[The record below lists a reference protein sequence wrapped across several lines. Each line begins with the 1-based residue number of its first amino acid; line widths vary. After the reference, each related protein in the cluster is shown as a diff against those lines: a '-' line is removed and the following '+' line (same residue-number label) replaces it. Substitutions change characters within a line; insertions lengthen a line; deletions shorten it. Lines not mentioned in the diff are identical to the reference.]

1 MPTFRRAVLLLVG
14 VVYGSAA
21 ATAQAPVAVVE
32 EVESRSAGV
41 EFMDYLTPGQV
52 IRLSPGDAIV
62 IGYMQ
67 SCWRE
72 NIQGGTVIVG
82 SEQSSVDGGTVDRTK
97 IRCNGGQMRLATEQ
111 AEKSGALSFRRAA
124 SKSPLPQR
132 TVHSLSPIIEV
143 KTPGKLVI
151 ERTDKPGERY
161 EIDVT
166 AAKLLRGAF
175 FDLGQ
180 ESVLLAANGLYHV
193 KTPSA
198 DVTIKIAPDARRD
211 GVPVI
216 ARLVRQP

>member
-1 MPTFRRAVLLLVG
+1 MPAFRRAVVLLIG
-14 VVYGSAA
+14 VVYGSAV

-32 EVESRSAGV
+32 EVESLSAGV
-41 EFMDYLTPGQV
+41 EFMDYLTPGQI
-52 IRLSPGDAIV
+52 IRLSPGDAMV
-62 IGYMQ
+62 IGYMH

-72 NIQGGTVIVG
+72 NIQGGTVTVG
-82 SEQSSVDGGTVDRTK
+82 SEQSSVDGGTLERTK

-111 AEKSGALSFRRAA
+111 AEKSGALSFRRAVG
-124 SKSPLPQR
+124 KSPSPQR
-132 TVHSLSPIIEV
+132 TVYSLSPIIEV
-143 KTPGKLVI
+143 TAPGKLII

-180 ESVLLAANGLYHV
+180 EGVMLAADGLYRV
-193 KTPSA
+193 KTTSA
-198 DVTIKIAPDARRD
+198 DLIIKIAPDAQRD